1 MAIKLNGSTSG
12 SVALDAPADTSPS
25 GTDVTLTLPTSAGS
39 SGQYLQTNGSGT
51 LSWQTVSSSN
61 LTRVNSQSLSGVSSV
76 LFHTIPA
83 EARVI
88 YLVLDQASAPNGTSG
103 AFLHIRLGTGSST
116 DATGIESTGYQSN
129 GAFINTA
136 SSADSFG
143 STTGFNLDNAD
154 TGNNHS
160 GVITIVNQS
169 GNVWCSSGTTTVN
182 NSGFM
187 NAGRKELSG
196 TLTKVQFLT
205 TAGNFDNGTVSL
217 LYEVV

>member
-1 MAIKLNGSTSG
+1 MALRLNGQTSG
-12 SVALDAPADTSPS
+12 YVELEAPATAASN
-25 GTDVTLTLPTSAGS
+25 TLTLPDGGGS
-39 SGQYLQTNGSGT
+39 SGQYLQTNGSGG
-51 LSWQTVSSSN
+51 LSWATASN
-61 LTRVNSQSLSGVSSV
+61 LTRVSSQSLSGVSSV

-103 AFLHIRLGTGSST
+103 AYLHIRLGTGSST
-116 DATGIESTGYQSN
+116 DATGIESTGYLSN

-136 SSADSFG
+136 AACDSFG

-154 TGNNHS
+154 AGNNHS

-187 NAGRKELSG
+187 NAGRKELSD